1 MTNREK
7 LFLLALENM
16 TPDQLEELLAIV
28 EKKGVP
34 LGQLVEE
41 AINERLTREFEEWEE
56 GDA

>member
-1 MTNREK
+1 
-7 LFLLALENM
+7 M
-16 TPDQLEELLAIV
+16 TPDQLEELLAIA

-41 AINERLTREFEEWEE
+41 AINERLTRDFEEWEE

>member
-7 LFLLALENM
+7 LFLLALKNM
-16 TPDQLEELLAIV
+16 TPDQLEELLAIA

-41 AINERLTREFEEWEE
+41 ANNERLTRDFEEWEE